1 MSGDYTV
8 INVCVAFFAFTT
20 LVFVERFSPFFF
32 ICGGQANDAPKLT
45 LYPPPQP
52 NVLPK
57 RKIVVECA
65 SLSEISGLKSP
76 SLGSFIQ
83 ALTGDNDHELRLNGL
98 AVYLNLTKACQP
110 LQDVSKVKL
119 QVHKVALVTLANQT
133 ACPLQVL
140 AMNAQNAG
148 YSVLIYFTN
157 VTYQQTCAPT
167 KDKLLIPVMNA
178 GAEQCSYLPGYA
190 PYEADAGIFDRT
202 NDFLAEVDRTNL
214 EIRVHVLPLHSD
226 DLSQMQTYLN
236 SLYYWF
242 LVGPIITLE
251 WLRRTKK
258 LCWMSGCQL
267 VDQSQAGRNET
278 AVESEHRTRE
288 SRIKSQHPSD
298 AEETI
303 GNHQER
309 EGHAGRSETRGSEIR
324 TINEGE
330 ELQLHSVVDETTESH
345 QEGAGER
352 QPLLTC
358 AVSGDHNRRPQGSE
372 NEVGQP
378 KCSICITG
386 CITCFT
392 GFCYL
397 FLTIAALP
405 VGISLPGSG
414 GSFFRFDEN
423 GNWCGIIPILD
434 CVWWSPF
441 QIFCFFMYSRF
452 ACRET
457 WTVSTNVS
465 KLIRSDW
472 FASNIYLLVLG
483 IVVPYCFLSS
493 VGYRNQYALH
503 SVNTIFYYVA
513 FNTMCTVCNVL
524 FIIILNKHKFVT
536 RYVFYISV
544 CMICAY
550 IESDVVAVYYF
561 ALNSQ
566 GSLNDLKLTAL
577 RTVAIGLTLTISFS
591 SSMHIIRKLT
601 MPRESLFEGLGV
613 PLRPEFWYS
622 IFLHFR
628 T

>member
-1 MSGDYTV
+1 M
-8 INVCVAFFAFTT
+8 
-20 LVFVERFSPFFF
+20 
-32 ICGGQANDAPKLT
+32 
-45 LYPPPQP
+45 
-52 NVLPK
+52 
-57 RKIVVECA
+57 
-65 SLSEISGLKSP
+65 
-76 SLGSFIQ
+76 Q
-83 ALTGDNDHELRLNGL
+83 ALTGDQDQDLRLNAL
-98 AVYLNLTKACQP
+98 AVYLNLAKACQP
-110 LQDVSKVKL
+110 LQDVSKAKI
-119 QVHKVALVTLANQT
+119 QVHKVALVTLASQT
-133 ACPLQVL
+133 TCPLQVL

-148 YSVLIYFTN
+148 YSVLIYFGN
-157 VTYQQTCAPT
+157 VIHQQTKT

-178 GAEQCSYLPGYA
+178 KAKDCKYLPFYA
-190 PYEADAGIFDRT
+190 PYEAKENVVGNHL
-202 NDFLAEVDRTNL
+202 NDVLAEVDRSNL
-214 EIRVHVLPLHSD
+214 EIRVNALLSD
-226 DLSQMQTYLN
+226 ELSQMNRYLN

-258 LCWMSGCQL
+258 LCWMSGRQL
-267 VDQSQAGRNET
+267 VDESQAGRNET
-278 AVESEHRTRE
+278 AVESEHRTIEGENRIE
-288 SRIKSQHPSD
+288 S
-298 AEETI
+298 
-303 GNHQER
+303 G
-309 EGHAGRSETRGSEIR
+309 GSEIR

-330 ELQLHSVVDETTESH
+330 EIQLHSVVDETAESH

-358 AVSGDHNRRPQGSE
+358 AVSGDHINRRPQGSE

-386 CITCFT
+386 F
-392 GFCYL
+392 FYL
-397 FLTIAALP
+397 FLIIAPLP
-405 VGISLPGSG
+405 VGLSLPGSG
-414 GSFFRFDEN
+414 WSFFRFDEN
-423 GNWCGIIPILD
+423 GIWFVNFLFTD

-457 WTVSTNVS
+457 WTVSTNIS

-493 VGYRNQYALH
+493 IGYRNQYILY
-503 SVNTIFYYVA
+503 SVNNFIYYVT

-601 MPRESLFEGLGV
+601 LPQESLFEGLG
-613 PLRPEFWYS
+613 EK
-622 IFLHFR
+622 
-628 T
+628 

>member
-8 INVCVAFFAFTT
+8 ISVCVAFFAFTT
-20 LVFVERFSPFFF
+20 LVFVETFAPFFV
-32 ICGGQANDAPKLT
+32 IYGSQANGQGNRAPKLI
-45 LYPPPQP
+45 LYP
-52 NVLPK
+52 VSSL
-57 RKIVVECA
+57 VVECT
-65 SLSEISGLKSP
+65 SLSEISELKSP
-76 SLGSFIQ
+76 PLRSFMQ
-83 ALTGDNDHELRLNGL
+83 ALTGDQDQDLRLNAL

-110 LQDVSKVKL
+110 LQDVSKAKI
-119 QVHKVALVTLANQT
+119 QVHKVALVTLASQT
-133 ACPLQVL
+133 TCPLQVL

-148 YSVLIYFTN
+148 YSVLIYFGN
-157 VTYQQTCAPT
+157 IIHQQTKT

-178 GAEQCSYLPGYA
+178 KAKDCKYLPDHA
-190 PYEADAGIFDRT
+190 PYGANENVVGNHL
-202 NDFLAEVDRTNL
+202 NDVLAKVDRSNL
-214 EIRVHVLPLHSD
+214 EIRVHVSLSD
-226 DLSQMQTYLN
+226 ELSQMERYLN
-236 SLYYWF
+236 SLFFWF

-258 LCWMSGCQL
+258 LWWMSGRQL
-267 VDQSQAGRNET
+267 ADERQAGRNET
-278 AVESEHRTRE
+278 AVESEHRTIEGENRIE
-288 SRIKSQHPSD
+288 S
-298 AEETI
+298 
-303 GNHQER
+303 G
-309 EGHAGRSETRGSEIR
+309 GSEIR

-330 ELQLHSVVDETTESH
+330 ESQLHSVVDETTESH

-352 QPLLTC
+352 QPLLAC

-372 NEVGQP
+372 NEVRQP
-378 KCSICITG
+378 KYSICIKG
-386 CITCFT
+386 CTTCIT

-397 FLTIAALP
+397 FLIIAPLP
-405 VGISLPGSG
+405 VGLSVRGSG
-414 GSFFRFDEN
+414 WFFFRFDEN
-423 GNWCGIIPILD
+423 EMWIATISFLD

-472 FASNIYLLVLG
+472 FASNMYLLVLG

-493 VGYRNQYALH
+493 IGYRNQYILY
-503 SVNTIFYYVA
+503 SVNNFFYYVT

-601 MPRESLFEGLGV
+601 LPRESLFEGLG
-613 PLRPEFWYS
+613 EK
-622 IFLHFR
+622 
-628 T
+628 

>member
-8 INVCVAFFAFTT
+8 ISVCVAFFTFTT
-20 LVFVERFSPFFF
+20 LVFVETFAPFFF
-32 ICGGQANDAPKLT
+32 SGNQANGQGNGAPKLI
-45 LYPPPQP
+45 LYPPPQSG
-52 NVLPK
+52 VFPK
-57 RKIVVECA
+57 NKIVAECA
-65 SLSEISGLKSP
+65 NLTEILGLKSP
-76 SLGSFIQ
+76 SLESFIQ
-83 ALTGDNDHELRLNGL
+83 ALTGGNDQELRLNGL

-110 LQDVSKVKL
+110 LQDVSKAKI
-119 QVHKVALVTLANQT
+119 QVQKVALVTLANQT

-148 YSVLIYFTN
+148 YSVLIYFAN
-157 VTYQQTCAPT
+157 VILQQTYAPT

-178 GAEQCSYLPGYA
+178 RGDQCTYLPDYA
-190 PYEADAGIFDRT
+190 PLTPNGNVV
-202 NDFLAEVDRTNL
+202 NDINNLLAEVDRTNL
-214 EIRVHVLPLHSD
+214 ELRVHVSLLLSD
-226 DLSQMQTYLN
+226 ELRQMETYL
-236 SLYYWF
+236 SRLYYWF

-258 LCWMSGCQL
+258 LCWMFGRQL
-267 VDQSQAGRNET
+267 VDESQAGRNET

-288 SRIKSQHPSD
+288 SRIESQRPSG

-303 GNHQER
+303 GNHQKR
-309 EGHAGRSETRGSEIR
+309 EGRHAGRSKTRGSEIR

-330 ELQLHSVVDETTESH
+330 ELQLHSVLDETAESH

-378 KCSICITG
+378 KCSICIKG
-386 CITCFT
+386 CTTCIT

-397 FLTIAALP
+397 FLIIAALP
-405 VGISLPGSG
+405 VGLSLPMSG
-414 GSFFRFDEN
+414 WSFFRFDEN
-423 GNWCGIIPILD
+423 KNGMWITTFSFLD

-472 FASNIYLLVLG
+472 FASNMYLLVLG

-493 VGYRNQYALH
+493 IGYRNQYILY
-503 SVNTIFYYVA
+503 SVNNFFYYVT

-601 MPRESLFEGLGV
+601 MPRESLFEGLG
-613 PLRPEFWYS
+613 EK
-622 IFLHFR
+622 
-628 T
+628 